1 MRWLLVSLAVVAA
14 GLASLTPLYG
24 KDVASPTFA
33 DVAPIFNRKCTGCH
47 MKGGIAPFS
56 LTSPNEA
63 RTHAQL
69 IKVMT
74 QTAAMPPWPP
84 ARDSSP
90 FVGQSNRQLTAP
102 EKNLLARWVA
112 GGARIGPR
120 VALPPAAPAP
130 KGLVFE
136 PRTAYMPHPAVGLDD
151 YHCTLLDPRLTQGR
165 MVTAA
170 HVLPGR
176 PDIVHHVILYEM
188 NGTAVPAA
196 RAMDKATGGKGWT
209 CFGGPGV
216 GEDSIDHGRWL
227 GVWVPGKTNDAFPP
241 GTGMNFPKGAAIV
254 VQIHYNLSHR
264 ARPDRTRVSLEFA
277 PAGAKV
283 KALETKQYFAPI
295 EVPCPAGA
303 KGPLCNRAAAI
314 RELRKAYG
322 ADAASTPDGLLLF
335 CGKSLPSAA
344 GSTTTCDRQLDGAT
358 TIYAVAG
365 HMHVRGVDIRVE
377 LNPGRPGG
385 ATLLHIPAWNFHW
398 QDFYTLKEP
407 IRAAAGSIVRVTCTY
422 DNSLSKQPVIGGRPL
437 APRYVLWGEGTTDEM
452 CLGVLQTGVTPQR

>member
-1 MRWLLVSLAVVAA
+1 MRWLLVSLAVLAA
-14 GLASLTPLYG
+14 GLASLAPLYG

-33 DVAPIFNRKCTGCH
+33 DVAPIFNSKCTGCH

-56 LTSPNEA
+56 LTSPKEA

-84 ARDSSP
+84 ARDSLP

-102 EKNLLARWVA
+102 EKDLLARWVD

-136 PRTAYMPHPAVGLDD
+136 PRTAYLPHPAVGLDD
-151 YHCTLLDPRLTQGR
+151 YHCTLIDPQLTRGR

-241 GTGMNFPKGAAIV
+241 GTGMSFPKGAAIV

-283 KALETKQYFAPI
+283 KPLETKQYFAPI

-303 KGPLCNRAAAI
+303 KGRLCSRAAAI
-314 RELRKAYG
+314 RELRRAYG
-322 ADAASTPDGLLLF
+322 AEAASTPDGLLLF
-335 CGKSLPSAA
+335 CGKTLPSAA
-344 GSTTTCDRQLDGAT
+344 GSTTTCDRRLDGAT

-407 IRAAAGSIVRVTCTY
+407 IRAAAGSIVRVTCRY
-422 DNSLSKQPVIGGRPL
+422 DNSRSKQPVIGGKPL